1 MKKFIGTVT
10 VLLFCSY
17 TAFAADK
24 LDFTLHKLESG
35 QPGNTLLVVGGI
47 QGDEPGGFN
56 AAALIVTHYRI
67 TKGSVWVVP
76 NLNFISIIKRSR
88 GVFGDLN
95 RKFLAIPPSDPEYT
109 TIQKIKEI
117 ILNQQV
123 DLVLNLHDGS
133 GFYRPQYIDGL
144 HNPRRWG
151 QTVII
156 DQKRIDHPQFGN
168 LENIAGRVVAG
179 MNEHLFSEEHVCH
192 VKDTETCLVGDAEM
206 EKALTY
212 FVVRNRKPAFGIET
226 SKEFSSDQRSYYHLR
241 AIESFMQV
249 MGIEFERQ
257 FQLTMEGIEQAINSN
272 ITLALFDNKIFL
284 DMKNARKRL
293 TFIPFKKGF
302 DVEFTPSSPLLAVI
316 NDGNCYN
323 VYHGN
328 RRITSIFPQFFE
340 YDSSI
345 SSITMLV
352 DGRQQDIK
360 FGDMVTVDNSFLIV
374 PREGYRV
381 NVIGFRRQGTGNESG
396 IPICKSDT
404 SDRFS
409 IDKDGRLY
417 RVEVYRERK
426 FAGMVLV
433 NFGEKAET
441 LQAAAP
447 ARVSYME
454 YPSVSRIQ

>member
-1 MKKFIGTVT
+1 MKNFIGAVS

-35 QPGNTLLVVGGI
+35 APGNTLLVVGGI

-56 AAALIVTHYRI
+56 AAALLVTHYRI
-67 TKGSVWVVP
+67 TRGTVWVVP
-76 NLNFISIIKRSR
+76 NLNFISIINRSR

-95 RKFLAIPPSDPEYT
+95 RKFLTIPQNDPEYQ

-117 ILNQQV
+117 ILNRQV
-123 DLVLNLHDGS
+123 DVVLNLHDGS
-133 GFYRPQYIDGL
+133 GFYRPQYIDAM

-156 DQKRIDHPQFGN
+156 DQDQIDHLQFGN
-168 LENIAGRVVAG
+168 LGGIANRVVEG
-179 MNEHLFSEEHVCH
+179 MNEHLFSPEHVCH
-192 VKDTETCLVGDAEM
+192 VKDTKTCRGDVEM

-226 SKEFSSDQRSYYHLR
+226 SKEFPTAQRSYYHLR
-241 AIESFMQV
+241 ALESFMQV
-249 MGIEFERQ
+249 MGIGFERQ
-257 FQLTMEGIEQAINSN
+257 FLLTTEGIDRAINSN
-272 ITLALFDNKIFL
+272 IKLALFDNKIFL
-284 DMKNARKRL
+284 DMTNARKRL

-302 DVEFTPSSPLLAVI
+302 DVEFTPRSPLLAVI
-316 NDGNCYN
+316 NAGNCYD

-328 RRITSIFPQFFE
+328 RRITSIFPQFCE

-345 SSITMLV
+345 DSITMRV
-352 DGRQQDIK
+352 DGREQDIK
-360 FGDMVTVDNSFLIV
+360 FGDMVTVGDSFLIV

-381 NVIGFRRQGTGNESG
+381 NVIGFKKQGAGNESG

-409 IDKDGRLY
+409 IDQDGRLY
-417 RVEVYRERK
+417 RVEVYRKKK

-433 NFGEKAET
+433 NFGEKAEN
-441 LQAAAP
+441 LQAATP

-454 YPSVSRIQ
+454 YPPVSRIQ